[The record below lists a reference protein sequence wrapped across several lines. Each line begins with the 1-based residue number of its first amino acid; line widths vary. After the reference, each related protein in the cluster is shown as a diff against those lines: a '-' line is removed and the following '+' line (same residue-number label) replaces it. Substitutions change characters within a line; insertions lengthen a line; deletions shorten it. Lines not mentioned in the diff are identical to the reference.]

1 MMNNNSYFLLLILS
15 LFSVKS
21 FARQDSIVGPA
32 NRLRLDYFLPGVSY
46 EIDIGGKKTV
56 VVRSNFDVQYNSS
69 KIPAPDFSRIYN
81 LTMAELR
88 WYCNPLKL
96 IRKKPHWRQKS
107 GTYLGMLGQYN
118 FRFYKGGR
126 SLAQIGAVY
135 GFQRVYR
142 RFAFNAGVGIGY
154 GFIDRKRP
162 VDLCLYGSLSY
173 AF

>member
-1 MMNNNSYFLLLILS
+1 MMNNSYFLLLILS

-88 WYCNPLKL
+88 WYLL
-96 IRKKPHWRQKS
+96 
-107 GTYLGMLGQYN
+107 
-118 FRFYKGGR
+118 
-126 SLAQIGAVY
+126 
-135 GFQRVYR
+135 
-142 RFAFNAGVGIGY
+142 
-154 GFIDRKRP
+154 
-162 VDLCLYGSLSY
+162 
-173 AF
+173 